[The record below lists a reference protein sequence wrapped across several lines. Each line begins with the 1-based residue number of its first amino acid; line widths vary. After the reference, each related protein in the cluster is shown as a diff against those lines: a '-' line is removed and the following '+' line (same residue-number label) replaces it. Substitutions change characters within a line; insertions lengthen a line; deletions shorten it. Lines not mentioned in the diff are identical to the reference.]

1 MTMNDLSRPALLFA
15 IQVATTRLRAALT
28 LALIALSCN
37 AAAQDTAGGIR
48 YGVAPAMDCR
58 EIGKTAA
65 KGSWVEANGSSVEFG
80 AAVRARAIF
89 SDPVATDMLHASM
102 NGVGAR
108 TLALVETEDP
118 QGGWH
123 KVWEGTMQPPAPG
136 FEQTCFEQRLP
147 HKQLVQALRF
157 TFRATAGQVDVNH
170 AALLRR

>member
-1 MTMNDLSRPALLFA
+1 MHAPAMNRW
-15 IQVATTRLRAALT
+15 RAALT
-28 LALIALSCN
+28 LALIALSCT

-48 YGVAPAMDCR
+48 YGVAPAMDCKD
-58 EIGKTAA
+58 ISKTAA
-65 KGSWVEANGSSVEFG
+65 KGSWVEANGSGVEFG
-80 AAVRARAIF
+80 ATASARAIF
-89 SDPVATDMLHASM
+89 SDPVATDTLHASM

-108 TLALVETEDP
+108 ALALVETQDA

-147 HKQLVQALRF
+147 QKQVVQALRF
-157 TFRATAGQVDVNH
+157 TFRAAPDQVELNH